1 MQTTVHFAT
10 QQTRNNYVKTMT
22 RLERA
27 IATGR
32 FLALSLRKRR
42 QLWQRLLRYSRQL
55 GRAIKPSLAAAMLT
69 MGVFMTAPVN
79 AQTVVQRTGVDNPLN
94 GKSVPGESKP
104 AFADLDGDADVDMMV
119 GQSYANNVYFIR
131 TSGAPVT
138 FGAGSQF
145 SFEVLENASPTFFD
159 YDNDGDM
166 DLFTGTFNGAIAMNP
181 YVGGVAGTTCNP
193 KNSSL
198 SAYSYYSTP
207 TCTITGHTNP
217 LAGITV
223 GNNATPA
230 FVDIDNDGDMDLF
243 IGNSLGVITYYKNTG
258 TLGSPVFSLQS
269 GASNPFNGVDVGN
282 YAAPA
287 FADIDGD
294 GDKDAL
300 IGAGDGTLKYYKNT
314 GTAAAPV
321 FTLQSG
327 AADIFST
334 IDVGNN
340 AAPTFTDL
348 DGDTDRDLVLGDQNG
363 NLYYYEITGVLLPVV
378 WKEFSVQQQGSAVRL
393 QWATQQEQQTKDF
406 VVQHSTDGTNWTNI
420 ATVKSAGNSL
430 TAKQYQYLHA
440 TAAAG
445 INYYRLLQR
454 DLDNTTATSVVRNIR
469 LQGAL
474 AGFAASVQGNQLLL
488 QVREPMEL
496 SLLNAQ
502 GVILRKGR
510 FATGYQQ
517 LDLSQYPAGVY
528 FVHGKG
534 HSTRIVR
541 Q

>member
-1 MQTTVHFAT
+1 MQPTVHFAT

-42 QLWQRLLRYSRQL
+42 QLWQRLVRYSRQL
-55 GRAIKPSLAAAMLT
+55 GRAIKPSLAAAILT
-69 MGVFMTAPVN
+69 LGVAITAPTN
-79 AQTVVQRTGVDNPLN
+79 AQTVVQRTGGDNPLT
-94 GKSVPGESKP
+94 GKTVTGGYSKP
-104 AFADLDGDADVDMMV
+104 AFADIDGDGDLDLMI
-119 GQSYANNVYFIR
+119 GQYYANGYFYLR
-131 TSGAPVT
+131 TGSSPTT
-138 FGAGSQF
+138 FNAGTQF
-145 SFEVLENASPTFFD
+145 SFKAIEHASPAFFD
-159 YDNDGDM
+159 YDNDGDADM
-166 DLFTGTFNGAIAMNP
+166 WFGNTSGVLEMHP
-181 YVGGVAGTTCNP
+181 YMGSATVKAGGNANM
-193 KNSSL
+193 
-198 SAYSYYSTP
+198 P
-207 TCTITGHTNP
+207 TYPNYPLGDYAQTGHTNV
-217 LAGITV
+217 LSAVAV

-243 IGNSLGVITYYKNTG
+243 VGNFAGVIAYYKNTG
-258 TLGSPVFSLQS
+258 TIGSPVFSLQS

-314 GTAAAPV
+314 GTTAAPV

-378 WKEFSVQQQGSAVRL
+378 WKDFSVQQQGSAVRL

-420 ATVKSAGNSL
+420 ATVKAAGNS
-430 TAKQYQYLHA
+430 ASARQYQYLHA

-454 DLDNTTATSVVRNIR
+454 DLDNKASTSVVRNIR
-469 LQGAL
+469 LQGAS
-474 AGFAASVQGNQLLL
+474 ASFTASVQGNQLLL

-502 GVILRKGR
+502 GAVLRKSR
-510 FATGYQQ
+510 FATGYHQ
-517 LDLSQYPAGVY
+517 LDMSQYPAGVY
-528 FVHGKG
+528 FVLGNG
-534 HSTRIVR
+534 QTSRIVR